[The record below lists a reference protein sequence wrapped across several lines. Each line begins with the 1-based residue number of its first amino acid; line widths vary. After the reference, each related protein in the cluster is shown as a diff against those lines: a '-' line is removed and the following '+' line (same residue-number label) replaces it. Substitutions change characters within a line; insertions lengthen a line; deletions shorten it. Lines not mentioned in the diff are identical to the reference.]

1 MKEHEK
7 GIWKWISYNH
17 FSITGMVVGM
27 IIGCAMYGAL
37 IYKPEGLPDTKEV
50 KWVSH
55 YMKVH
60 NTEPC
65 IFNQWEGKPDDI
77 VMCFN
82 DSQSAIWAF
91 KSLKK
96 DIKAIDNILNGTKGG

>member
-1 MKEHEK
+1 MEWYRYKDLMFL
-7 GIWKWISYNH
+7 GGCICGLLITLFISL
-17 FSITGMVVGM
+17 VVFPD
-27 IIGCAMYGAL
+27 A
-37 IYKPEGLPDTKEV
+37 KEGLPDTKEV

-82 DSQSAIWAF
+82 DAQSAIWAF

-96 DIKAIDNILNGTKGG
+96 DKNVVEGILNGTK